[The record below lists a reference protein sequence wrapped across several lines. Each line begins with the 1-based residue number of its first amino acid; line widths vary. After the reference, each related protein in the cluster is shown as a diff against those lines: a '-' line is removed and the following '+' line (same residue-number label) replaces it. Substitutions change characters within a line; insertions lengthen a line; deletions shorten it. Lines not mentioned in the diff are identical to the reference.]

1 MKITLKRTPEQVELI
16 KAMASRNR
24 NVAYEAQVAL
34 AEFIGPVLAEVINNA
49 PTVSSLFQSLQ
60 FDADDNPSIPLD
72 LYFDIADEDYVKV
85 WSQSH
90 AGGLPSSQVLPTV
103 QELKVATYTLDT
115 AVDFDRRYA
124 AKSRMDVVSKT
135 FTRVAQ
141 EILLKQDRTSA
152 SLVMTSLAG
161 ASIKSSPLLNDK
173 QVFRTAVKGRVLID
187 DFNKLMT
194 LAKRVNTSWIGG
206 TPTVRTRGI
215 TDIVCSPEVVGN
227 IRTMAYNPVNT
238 AVVAGTPDKDSTAI
252 PAHEALRAELY
263 QNAGL
268 DSFMGVNILE
278 FNEFGEGQK
287 FNTLFAN
294 ASSGNIAKFD
304 GSSGSA
310 FDSQDEIIVG
320 VDRSRDSLMR
330 VVATDPDS
338 QSEMNLIADDQY
350 SVRQNKIGYYGQI
363 EEGRIVLDSRV
374 LLGLV
379 LDHS

>member
-72 LYFDIADEDYVKV
+72 LYYDIADEDYVKV

-103 QELKVATYTLDT
+103 SELKVATYTLDS

-152 SLVMTSLAG
+152 TLVMSSLAG
-161 ASIKSSPLLNDK
+161 ATIKSSPLAGDL
-173 QVFRTAVKGRVLID
+173 QVFRTVTADTVLID

-194 LAKRVNTSWIGG
+194 LAKRVNTSWVGG
-206 TPTVRTRGI
+206 TPATRTRGI
-215 TDIVCSPEVVGN
+215 TDIVCSPEVVGS
-227 IRTMAYNPVNT
+227 IRAMAYNPVNT
-238 AVVAGTPDKDSTAI
+238 AAAPVGGTPADGQMAPEQLRQELFSAAGLPSFYGINVMEVNEMGVGQRFNKLFGAIVASEGATVIGGGGTGTWVTGDDEIVIGIDRSKDSLI
-252 PAHEALRAELY
+252 RP
-263 QNAGL
+263 
-268 DSFMGVNILE
+268 VVV
-278 FNEFGEGQK
+278 GEG
-287 FNTLFAN
+287 
-294 ASSGNIAKFD
+294 S
-304 GSSGSA
+304 
-310 FDSQDEIIVG
+310 
-320 VDRSRDSLMR
+320 
-330 VVATDPDS
+330 P
-338 QSEMNLIADDQY
+338 SELQVLVDDQF
-350 SVRQNKIGYYGQI
+350 SVRQNKIGYYGKV
-363 EEGRIVLDSRV
+363 EEGRICIDNTALI
-374 LLGLV
+374 GLCV
-379 LDHS
+379 

>member
-1 MKITLKRTPEQVELI
+1 
-16 KAMASRNR
+16 
-24 NVAYEAQVAL
+24 
-34 AEFIGPVLAEVINNA
+34 
-49 PTVSSLFQSLQ
+49 
-60 FDADDNPSIPLD
+60 
-72 LYFDIADEDYVKV
+72 
-85 WSQSH
+85 
-90 AGGLPSSQVLPTV
+90 
-103 QELKVATYTLDT
+103 
-115 AVDFDRRYA
+115 
-124 AKSRMDVVSKT
+124 
-135 FTRVAQ
+135 
-141 EILLKQDRTSA
+141 
-152 SLVMTSLAG
+152 
-161 ASIKSSPLLNDK
+161 
-173 QVFRTAVKGRVLID
+173 
-187 DFNKLMT
+187 
-194 LAKRVNTSWIGG
+194 
-206 TPTVRTRGI
+206 
-215 TDIVCSPEVVGN
+215 
-227 IRTMAYNPVNT
+227 
-238 AVVAGTPDKDSTAI
+238 
-252 PAHEALRAELY
+252 
-263 QNAGL
+263 
-268 DSFMGVNILE
+268 MGVNILE

>member
-72 LYFDIADEDYVKV
+72 LYYDIADEDYVKV

-103 QELKVATYTLDT
+103 SELKVATYTLDS

-152 SLVMTSLAG
+152 TLVMSSLAG
-161 ASIKSSPLLNDK
+161 ATIKSSPLDGDV
-173 QVFRTAVKGRVLID
+173 QVFRTVTADTVLID

-206 TPTVRTRGI
+206 TPATRTRGI
-215 TDIVCSPEVVGN
+215 TDIVCSPEVVGS
-227 IRTMAYNPVNT
+227 IRAMAYNPVNT
-238 AVVAGTPDKDSTAI
+238 TAVPDTSESTVL
-252 PAHEALRAELY
+252 PAPEQLRNELY

-278 FNEFGEGQK
+278 FHEFGKGQK
-287 FNTLFAN
+287 FHTLFDNAAGTTSYKTFAGARAN
-294 ASSGNIAKFD
+294 QFAGAS
-304 GSSGSA
+304 
-310 FDSQDEIIVG
+310 DEIIVG
-320 VDRSRDSLMR
+320 VDRTRDSLMR

-338 QSEMNLIADDQY
+338 QSEMNLVADDQY
-350 SVRQNKIGYYGQI
+350 SIRQNKIGYFGQI
-363 EEGRIVLDSRV
+363 EEGRIVLDNRV
-374 LLGLV
+374 LLGLIKGQ
-379 LDHS
+379 